1 MKICICICGLK
12 RCLYLVLERLNK
24 LFYEHEVEIILILSN
39 NNHEKEYL
47 HHSQKEYLH
56 PQKEYLNKYKTL
68 YLKDEDNHNFRN
80 SINYSNKILYS
91 LKLIEDEYDLY
102 MIIRSDFILESIN
115 LDCFEKNTLYF
126 SNKNLNQYSIQQK
139 RVNDNIII
147 TKDYLLLQKL
157 LDLHVYNQTNENY
170 FDINLYKYLESRL
183 LHYKLIDIEYKLI
196 LSECNIIAIAG
207 DSGSGK
213 TTLSQ
218 IVNLLF
224 EKEAS
229 ILETDRY
236 HKWERGDENYQ
247 KFTHLNPYANHLEK
261 MNEDIYQLK
270 IGSDIHQVDYDHCS
284 GKFTQKQKIENTKN
298 LIVCGLHTLYQQNMN
313 ELLNLKIYLDT
324 ERELIKKWKIKRDVI
339 ERGYSLEKVLK
350 QIELRENDYNTYIL
364 YQKKN
369 ADVIIHFYELNEKI
383 ECNFIIQN
391 DMIKNK
397 IIEKIILYKYEL
409 NIDTNKNV
417 IIKLKNNIEYIHENI
432 RNIVEK
438 NDALFKN
445 NYFKEILSLISL
457 VY

>member
-12 RCLYLVLERLNK
+12 RCLYLVLEKLNK

-39 NNHEKEYL
+39 NHEKEYL
-47 HHSQKEYLH
+47 HHYQE
-56 PQKEYLNKYKTL
+56 EILNNYKTL
-68 YLKDEDNHNFRN
+68 YLIDEDNHNFRN

-91 LKLIEDEYDLY
+91 LKLIEDKYDLY
-102 MIIRSDFILESIN
+102 MIIRSDLILESIN
-115 LDCFEKNTLYF
+115 LDSFEKNTLYF
-126 SNKNLNQYSIQQK
+126 SNKNLNQYSIHHD

-147 TKDYLLLQKL
+147 TKDYSLLQKL
-157 LDLHVYNQTNENY
+157 LDLHYYNEKNQNY
-170 FDINLYKYLESRL
+170 LDIILYKYLESNL
-183 LHYKLIDIEYKLI
+183 LHYKLIPIEYKLI

-247 KFTHLNPYANHLEK
+247 NFTHLNPYANHLEK

-270 IGSDIHQVDYDHCS
+270 IGSDIYQVDYDHSS

-350 QIELRENDYNTYIL
+350 QIELREKDYNAYIL

-369 ADVIIHFYELNEKI
+369 ADIIIHFYELNEKI

-391 DMIKNK
+391 DVIKNK
-397 IIEKIILYKYEL
+397 MIDKIILYKYEL

-417 IIKLKNNIEYIHENI
+417 TIKLKKNIECIHENI

-457 VY
+457 IY

>member
-12 RCLYLVLERLNK
+12 RSLYLVLEKLNK
-24 LFYEHEVEIILILSN
+24 LFYEHEVEIILFLSTT
-39 NNHEKEYL
+39 HEKEYL
-47 HHSQKEYLH
+47 HHYQKEIV
-56 PQKEYLNKYKTL
+56 NKYKTL
-68 YLKDEDNHNFRN
+68 YMKDEEDNHNFRN
-80 SINYSNKILYS
+80 SINYSNKILHS
-91 LKLIEDEYDLY
+91 LKLIEDKYDLY
-102 MIIRSDFILESIN
+102 MIIRSDLILESIN
-115 LDCFEKNTLYF
+115 LDSFEKNTLYF
-126 SNKNLNQYSIQQK
+126 SNKNLNKFSIHQD

-147 TKDYLLLQKL
+147 TKDFLLLQKL
-157 LDLHVYNQTNENY
+157 LDLHVYNKINENY
-170 FDINLYKYLESRL
+170 LDINLYKYLESTS
-183 LHYKLIDIEYKLI
+183 LHYKLTPIEYKLI

-218 IVNLLF
+218 IVKLLF
-224 EKEAS
+224 EKDAS

-270 IGSDIHQVDYDHCS
+270 IGSEIYQVDYDHSS
-284 GKFTQKQKIENTKN
+284 GKFTQKQKIDNTKN
-298 LIVCGLHTLYQQNMN
+298 VIVCGLHTLYQQHMN

-324 ERELIKKWKIKRDVI
+324 DRELIKKWKIKRDVI

-350 QIELRENDYNTYIL
+350 QIELREKDYNAYIL

-369 ADVIIHFYELNEKI
+369 ADIVIHFYELNEKI

-391 DMIKNK
+391 DVIKNK
-397 IIEKIILYKYEL
+397 MIDKIILYKYEL

-417 IIKLKNNIEYIHENI
+417 TIKLKNNIECIHENI

-438 NDALFKN
+438 NDVLFKN
-445 NYFKEILSLISL
+445 NYFKEIINLINL
-457 VY
+457 INII